1 MKVNKAAFPIY
12 PFNAIDLFKNFSN
25 PSVQMKAAKKVR
37 LNKRDTEKSEV
48 DHLDKTLTEVLD
60 VQGQLDKVSLHPST
74 STMRLWFDS
83 SRMKCQR
90 KDYN

>member
-1 MKVNKAAFPIY
+1 MTGNKAALPIY
-12 PFNAIDLFKNFSN
+12 AFNANDFFENFSN

-37 LNKRDTEKSEV
+37 LNKRDTVKSEV
-48 DHLDKTLTEVLD
+48 DHLDKTLMEVLD
-60 VQGQLDKVSLHPST
+60 VQGKLDKVTLNPST